1 MHQPAYITPEEVTFY
16 EGFFL
21 VCIIFILSH
30 VHPHHSRHR
39 VLAEWTSL
47 GQLWR
52 YVLISLVTAA
62 VLRGVTTWLK
72 QHVMHHSSK

>member
-1 MHQPAYITPEEVTFY
+1 MKA
-16 EGFFL
+16 FFWSASFL
-21 VCIIFILSH
+21 FLLMFTLII
-30 VHPHHSRHR
+30 PRHR
-39 VLAEWTSL
+39 VLAEWTRL

-72 QHVMHHSSK
+72 QHVMHLYQNKTAAP

>member
-1 MHQPAYITPEEVTFY
+1 MKAFFWSASFL
-16 EGFFL
+16 FFL
-21 VCIIFILSH
+21 MFTLIILGIVFWLSGQGL
-30 VHPHHSRHR
+30 S
-39 VLAEWTSL
+39 
-47 GQLWR
+47 QLWR

>member
-1 MHQPAYITPEEVTFY
+1 MKA
-16 EGFFL
+16 FFWSASFL
-21 VCIIFILSH
+21 FLLMFTLIILGIVFWLSGQG
-30 VHPHHSRHR
+30 
-39 VLAEWTSL
+39 L

-62 VLRGVTTWLK
+62 VLRGVITWLK